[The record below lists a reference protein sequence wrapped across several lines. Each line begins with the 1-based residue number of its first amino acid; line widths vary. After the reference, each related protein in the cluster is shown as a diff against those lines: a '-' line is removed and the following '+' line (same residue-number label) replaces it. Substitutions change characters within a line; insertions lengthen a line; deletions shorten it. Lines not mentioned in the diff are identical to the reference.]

1 MDDFQDEFNFEDW
14 NGDEQRENLERVSS
28 RIGRAIVQFCSERGA
43 GKRFHADELRNHVT
57 AATGIN
63 APASADRVLRDLR
76 QRNKLGYTVVSRR
89 ESLYEVNWV
98 GKAKEETS

>member
-1 MDDFQDEFNFEDW
+1 MDEWGQDEFDFDR

-28 RIGRAIVQFCSERGA
+28 RIGRAIVQFCAERGA

-76 QRNKLGYTVVSRR
+76 QRQKLGYTVVSRR

-98 GKAKEETS
+98 GKAKETPS